1 MTLTLRTY
9 KGYDKQPYCNAHYP
23 QLKGTTVASTPE
35 QDRLRQLSALNSMN
49 VYQKDY
55 RDNMVG
61 APPAIPENYVSSSPR
76 DLANVMGGRSS
87 PPPAAFS
94 YPQEPPRP
102 AGGGSHSGARYYA
115 VYNYDANDDDE
126 VSIVENDSIANVEIL
141 DEGWVMGTVER
152 TGLRGMIPS
161 NYIEECN

>member
-1 MTLTLRTY
+1 VQCLGPTPTLIRACLWMY
-9 KGYDKQPYCNAHYP
+9 
-23 QLKGTTVASTPE
+23 
-35 QDRLRQLSALNSMN
+35 
-49 VYQKDY
+49 
-55 RDNMVG
+55 
-61 APPAIPENYVSSSPR
+61 AIHVC
-76 DLANVMGGRSS
+76 DC
-87 PPPAAFS
+87 
-94 YPQEPPRP
+94 Q
-102 AGGGSHSGARYYA
+102 GARYYA